1 MEGNFL
7 IKFMRVIGGKLKG
20 KSINFLKSKKTRPL
34 KDSVRENIFNIL
46 MHSNL
51 IKVKVDNANILDL
64 YSGIGSFGIEC
75 VSRGARKITF
85 VEKDSE
91 TSNILVKNLEKL
103 SLEKQT
109 IVFNDKISNFLK
121 MKKIEKFEIIFLD
134 PPFADNSYIDYL
146 EKINT
151 KKIYKKN
158 HLLIIHRDVKTDD
171 KLDNIINHIKTKKY
185 GRSKIIFG
193 EFLT

>member
-1 MEGNFL
+1 
-7 IKFMRVIGGKLKG
+7 
-20 KSINFLKSKKTRPL
+20 
-34 KDSVRENIFNIL
+34 

-51 IKVKVDNANILDL
+51 IKVGIDNTNILDL

-75 VSRGARKITF
+75 VSRGARKVTF
-85 VEKDSE
+85 VEKDFE

-103 SLEKQT
+103 SLKKQT
-109 IVFNDKISNFLK
+109 IVFNNKISEFLG
-121 MKKIEKFEIIFLD
+121 MKKLGKFEIIFFD
-134 PPFADNSYIDYL
+134 PPFTDNSYIHYL
-146 EKINT
+146 KKIHI

-171 KLDNIINHIKTKKY
+171 KLDNIISTIKTKKY